1 MSQLDAKKESIS
13 FLTKLFLVLVGV
25 ILVTIAGLVSMI
37 RNQDTSF
44 VFWLGVMTVV
54 VLSVG
59 CLLVFK
65 NIKRTI
71 EEIEK
76 L

>member
-13 FLTKLFLVLVGV
+13 FLTKLFFVLVGV
-25 ILVTIAGLVSMI
+25 ILVTIAGLISMI
-37 RNQDTSF
+37 KNQDVSF

-54 VLSVG
+54 ALSVG

-71 EEIEK
+71 KEIER

>member
-13 FLTKLFLVLVGV
+13 FLTKLFFVLVGV
-25 ILVTIAGLVSMI
+25 MLATMAGLVSMI
-37 RNQDTSF
+37 KNQDVSF

-71 EEIEK
+71 KEIEK

>member
-1 MSQLDAKKESIS
+1 
-13 FLTKLFLVLVGV
+13 
-25 ILVTIAGLVSMI
+25 MI
-37 RNQDTSF
+37 KNQDISF
-44 VFWLGVMTVV
+44 VFWLDVMTVV

-59 CLLVFK
+59 CLLLFK

-71 EEIEK
+71 KEIEK

>member
-13 FLTKLFLVLVGV
+13 FLTKLFFVLVG
-25 ILVTIAGLVSMI
+25 IMLATMAGLLSMI
-37 RNQDTSF
+37 KNQDISF
-44 VFWLGVMTVV
+44 VFWLGAMTVV
-54 VLSVG
+54 VLRVG

-71 EEIEK
+71 KEIER

>member
-13 FLTKLFLVLVGV
+13 FLTKLFFVLVGV
-25 ILVTIAGLVSMI
+25 ILATIAGLVSMI
-37 RNQDTSF
+37 KNQDVSF

-54 VLSVG
+54 ALSVG
-59 CLLVFK
+59 CLLLFK

-71 EEIEK
+71 KEIEK

>member
-1 MSQLDAKKESIS
+1 
-13 FLTKLFLVLVGV
+13 
-25 ILVTIAGLVSMI
+25 MI
-37 RNQDTSF
+37 KNQDVSF

-54 VLSVG
+54 ALSVG

-71 EEIEK
+71 KEIES

>member
-13 FLTKLFLVLVGV
+13 FLTKLFFVLVGV
-25 ILVTIAGLVSMI
+25 MLATMAGLVSMI
-37 RNQDTSF
+37 KNQEISF
-44 VFWLGVMTVV
+44 VFWLGVVTVV

-71 EEIEK
+71 KEIER

>member
-1 MSQLDAKKESIS
+1 
-13 FLTKLFLVLVGV
+13 
-25 ILVTIAGLVSMI
+25 MI
-37 RNQDTSF
+37 KNQNVSF
-44 VFWLGVMTVV
+44 VFWLGVITVV

>member
-13 FLTKLFLVLVGV
+13 FLTKLFFVLAGV

-37 RNQDTSF
+37 KNQDVSF

-54 VLSVG
+54 ALSVG
-59 CLLVFK
+59 CLLLFK

-71 EEIEK
+71 KEIEK

>member
-13 FLTKLFLVLVGV
+13 FLTKLFFVLVGV
-25 ILVTIAGLVSMI
+25 MLATMAGLVSMI
-37 RNQDTSF
+37 KNQDISF
-44 VFWLGVMTVV
+44 VFWLGVVTVV

-71 EEIEK
+71 KEIER

>member
-13 FLTKLFLVLVGV
+13 FLTKLFFVLVGV
-25 ILVTIAGLVSMI
+25 ILATIAGLVSMI
-37 RNQDTSF
+37 KNQDVSF

-54 VLSVG
+54 ALSVG

-71 EEIEK
+71 KEIER

>member
-13 FLTKLFLVLVGV
+13 FLTKLFFVLAGV

-37 RNQDTSF
+37 KNQDVSF

-71 EEIEK
+71 KEIEK